1 MPSTLGITLTG
12 IQTAQFDPDALAYI
26 NSAAITSVTER
37 YAINNLVK
45 DLKLNSLWSKFKA
58 IYPMA
63 GGSASSHSYNLR
75 NVAQYNLTF
84 NGGWTH
90 NSSGAIPN
98 GTNAFA
104 QTGLNASSV
113 LSATSNH
120 LSFYSVTDSKAPAG
134 IGKVDIGCQIGPT
147 TAYFVSISDYALFVV
162 YMYSNAAGFR
172 IQIPEGTSAS
182 GFMLATVQ
190 NASSLKAF
198 SNRHNSS
205 AEGFVEIAAITTLQ
219 GSLPNNEIY
228 LCRNG
233 NTGTQYDFSDRGCGF
248 ASIGDGLS
256 DSEAQIFGGIVQ
268 RYVNTISRN
277 VTNIPT
283 VQDINAQAFLTAAGI
298 TNSTQGQAIQNLTSG
313 LKQNLLWNKFNAIYP
328 FVGSTATAHKWNLK
342 DPSDLDAAFR
352 LSFAGGWTHSST
364 GATPNGTNGIANTF
378 LSPFTTL
385 SQNNVHISY
394 YSRTN
399 NSLPAAVEIGSLG
412 ASSIQLSIQVRSG
425 TDKLN
430 VVIHDALGNESTN
443 TNAQGFF
450 IGSRISST
458 QSKGYKNGT
467 LLGTS
472 STTSGTP
479 PNFAVGI
486 GGRNNSGVADLFTNR
501 EVAFA
506 SIGSGFSDSEASN
519 LYTVVQ
525 AYQTALS
532 RNV

>member
-120 LSFYSVTDSKAPAG
+120 LSFYSVTDSKAGAG
-134 IGKVDIGCQIGPT
+134 TGKVDIGCQIGPT

-190 NASSLKAF
+190 NASSLKGF

-277 VTNIPT
+277 VTNVPS

-298 TNSTQGQAIQNLTSG
+298 TDSTQGQAIQNLTSD
-313 LKQNLLWNKFNAIYP
+313 LKQNLLWTKFTAVYPIVGANAVNQRI
-328 FVGSTATAHKWNLK
+328 NLIN
-342 DPSDLDAAFR
+342 PSNLNSAYR
-352 LSFAGGWTHSST
+352 LTFSGGWTHSTT
-364 GATPNGTNGIANTF
+364 GMLGNGTNSYA
-378 LSPFTTL
+378 TL
-385 SQNNVHISY
+385 NLLA
-394 YSRTN
+394 
-399 NSLPAAVEIGSLG
+399 NSLDKINAHLSLYQRINYTPSGVRIDYGAFNETTFEGPILATEITT
-412 ASSIQLSIQVRSG
+412 G
-425 TDKLN
+425 TTRARLFKN
-430 VVIHDALGNESTN
+430 ALDYSATDNR
-443 TNAQGFF
+443 GFF
-450 IGSRISST
+450 EVTTDASNAYL
-458 QSKGYKNGT
+458 YKNGT
-467 LLGTS
+467 QVATIAVSGGTQPAYDILLGAI
-472 STTSGTP
+472 TTDT
-479 PNFAVGI
+479 GI
-486 GGRNNSGVADLFTNR
+486 KYYAPG
-501 EVAFA
+501 EYAFA
-506 SIGSGFSDSEASN
+506 SVGTYLNSSESDTLN
-519 LYTVVQ
+519 DIVVN
-525 AYQTALS
+525 YQTALS